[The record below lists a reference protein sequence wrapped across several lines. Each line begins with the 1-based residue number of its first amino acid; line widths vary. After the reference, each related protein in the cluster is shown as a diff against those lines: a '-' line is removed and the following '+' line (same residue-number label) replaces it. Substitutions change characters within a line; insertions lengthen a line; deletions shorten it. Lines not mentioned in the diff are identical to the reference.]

1 VPSWTTA
8 AIPAAVR
15 LAAEAGTEVD
25 EVLERLRPGAAPNE
39 VVADMVV
46 RLEQSTDLT
55 EVATDLAAL
64 LWAECEDVPRIATIL
79 GEPAAQASLEAVAEA
94 RRVAAGRLA
103 DCAASRPSAA
113 PVTTGASSGPPPV
126 AGSPTIPG
134 AFVTRQAPSVHCW
147 MAETS
152 ANRMVIGRS
161 ASKA

>member
-25 EVLERLRPGAAPNE
+25 EVLEHLRPGAAPNE
-39 VVADMVV
+39 LVADMVV
-46 RLEQSTDLT
+46 RLEQSADLS

-64 LWAECEDVPRIATIL
+64 LWAEYEDVPRIATIL
-79 GEPAAQASLEAVAEA
+79 DEPAAQAALEAVAEA

-103 DCAASRPSAA
+103 DCGASRPSAA
-113 PVTTGASSGPPPV
+113 PVPTGASSGPPV
-126 AGSPTIPG
+126 AGPPTIPG

-147 MAETS
+147 LAETS
-152 ANRMVIGRS
+152 ANRMVIGHS
-161 ASKA
+161 ASKR